1 VLAVC
6 VSGGDISVAF
16 DVVAIGAAWC
26 KVVKAVV
33 APGIEFKY
41 VIYCVCVWFAAVCA
55 VWFVG

>member
-16 DVVAIGAAWC
+16 YVVAVGAAWC

-33 APGIEFKY
+33 SAGIEFKY
-41 VIYCVCVWFAAVCA
+41 VVYCVCVGFAAICTVRL
-55 VWFVG
+55 VG